1 MRIGQL
7 ARLAGCLVVTVR
19 YYEKEGLLDPA
30 PRTAGNYRLYGQ
42 HDLERLRFIL
52 HCRRHGI
59 SLADIRQLLTLRD
72 TPGADC
78 AFAHDLVNRH
88 LAFVE
93 EEIASLFRLRAVLLG
108 MNIASGCERGKC
120 VILERLDATSDCQYC
135 TNLLNKKAPE

>member
-7 ARLAGCLVVTVR
+7 AKLAGCLVVTVR
-19 YYEKEGLLDPA
+19 YYEKEGLLKAA

-42 HDLERLRFIL
+42 RELERLRFIL

-59 SLADIRQLLTLRD
+59 RLADIRQLLALRD

-78 AFAHDLVNRH
+78 AFAHDLVERH

-93 EEIASLFRLRAVLLG
+93 EEIASLRRLRTALLG
-108 MNIASGCERGKC
+108 LNIASGCERGKC
-120 VILERLDATSDCQYC
+120 VILERLDATSECPYC
-135 TNLLNKKAPE
+135 SNLNKKTPE